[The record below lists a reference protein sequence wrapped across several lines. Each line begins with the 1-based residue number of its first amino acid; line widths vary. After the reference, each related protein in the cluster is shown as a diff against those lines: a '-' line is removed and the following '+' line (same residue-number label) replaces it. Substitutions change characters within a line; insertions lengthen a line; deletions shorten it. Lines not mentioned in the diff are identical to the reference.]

1 MLLDGPLDLQIF
13 LCSFSE
19 INEMLRTRKYEL
31 HCQMKYLLEL
41 LTVELEKKKLFVFTS
56 NVYNTELISLNMF
69 RSHLMEPYRDKSR
82 WQSL

>member
-41 LTVELEKKKLFVFTS
+41 LTVELEKKKTLCIYIKCIQHRIDFTKY
-56 NVYNTELISLNMF
+56 VQ
-69 RSHLMEPYRDKSR
+69 EPSDGALQR
-82 WQSL
+82 

>member
-19 INEMLRTRKYEL
+19 IDEMLRTRKYEL

-41 LTVELEKKKLFVFTS
+41 LTVELEKK
-56 NVYNTELISLNMF
+56 NSLYLHQMYTTQN
-69 RSHLMEPYRDKSR
+69 
-82 WQSL
+82 